1 MTDAPRHPLVELTLA
16 RVREF
21 VREPEALFWTFV
33 FPILMALALG
43 VAFRGGGGDPVRVG
57 VMDGPGAAPI
67 AAALRASRGI
77 EVRAIPA
84 ARADA
89 ALRNGEVQVLVVAE
103 SPPIYRYDPTRAE
116 SRLARLAVDDAL
128 QRAAG
133 RVDPWKP
140 REEAVVLQGS
150 RYIDWLL
157 PGLLGMN
164 IMGTGLWSVGFSIVQ
179 ARMRHLLKRLLATP
193 MRRAHFLLAHLLG
206 RLVFLGVEV
215 AALLLFGWLAFGVPV
230 RGSLVTVAAVAL
242 LGALS
247 FGGIGL
253 LVASRART
261 VEGVSGLLNV
271 VMLPM
276 WVLSGVFFSSSNFP
290 ERMQPIIRA
299 LPLTALNEALRAV
312 MMDGA
317 APWQIGRQALVLGV
331 WGVVGFGVA
340 LRVFRWK

>member
-43 VAFRGGGGDPVRVG
+43 IAFRGRGDERVLVG
-57 VMDGPGAAPI
+57 VADGEGAAP
-67 AAALRASRGI
+67 L
-77 EVRAIPA
+77 VRALGASPGLEARLVPA
-84 ARADA
+84 ARVDA
-89 ALRNGEVQVLVVAE
+89 ALRNGDVQIVIVPGT
-103 SPPIYRYDPTRAE
+103 PPTYRYDPTRAE
-116 SRLARLAVDDAL
+116 SRLARLTVNDAL
-128 QRAAG
+128 QRASG
-133 RVDPWKP
+133 RADPWVP
-140 REEAVVLQGS
+140 RDEAVVIQGS

-179 ARMRHLLKRLLATP
+179 ARTRHLLKRLLATP
-193 MRRAHFLLAHLLG
+193 MRRGHFLLSHLLG
-206 RLVFLGVEV
+206 RLVFLGLEV
-215 AALLLFGWLAFGVPV
+215 GALLLFGRLAFGVPI
-230 RGSLVTVAAVAL
+230 RGSLATLGAVAL
-242 LGALS
+242 LGALA

-276 WVLSGVFFSSSNFP
+276 WVMSGVFFSASNFP
-290 ERMQPIIRA
+290 ERMQPIIRV

-317 APWQIGRQALVLGV
+317 APWQLGRQVLVLSA
-331 WGVVGFGVA
+331 WGVGGFAIA
-340 LRVFRWK
+340 LRIFRWK